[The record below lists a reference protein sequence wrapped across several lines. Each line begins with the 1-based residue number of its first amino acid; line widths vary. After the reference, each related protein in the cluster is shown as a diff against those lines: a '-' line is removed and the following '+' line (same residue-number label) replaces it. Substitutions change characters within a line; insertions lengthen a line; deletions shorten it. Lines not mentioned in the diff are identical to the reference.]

1 MTAIDCTDCYL
12 AIEIGDGMKRALVRH
27 FTGFITFQL
36 AARDVVAR
44 TDAAIE
50 KIDRD
55 AWRLAAR
62 VLHEVEAEVD
72 GALDETLLAPDPQ
85 KTVQVILAAAVESAV
100 KGIELHY
107 LSDAIFGLVGLI
119 EKFGADDLGAVP
131 RSEPSMRETPGGSN

>member
-12 AIEIGDGMKRALVRH
+12 AIEIGDGVKRELVRH

-36 AARDVVAR
+36 ATRDVAAQIH
-44 TDAAIE
+44 AAIE

-72 GALDETLLAPDPQ
+72 GAFDETLLAPDPQ
-85 KTVQVILAAAVESAV
+85 KTVQAILPAAVETAV
-100 KGIELHY
+100 KGTELHY
-107 LSDAIFGLVGLI
+107 LSDAIFGFVGLI
-119 EKFGADDLGAVP
+119 EKFGADDLGAAP
-131 RSEPSMRETPGGSN
+131 RSEPAMRETQGGPN